1 MVRGWSAR
9 SLLDGYEAER
19 RPVAAQSER
28 RRSDVHGSAIAFE
41 AVLAEVLRERPDL
54 VVFGGGRAA
63 TPHGGQQRS
72 RPTRLARR
80 RERSKTGSAAAS
92 CRVAP
97 SRSPAVIA
105 SASNSRDHASQ
116 HKAPFPAVLRV
127 ERIGIEPMTSGLQSR
142 RSPS

>member
-63 TPHGGQQRS
+63 TPRRRPAALSSDPPRSTTRAVEDGQRS
-72 RPTRLARR
+72 GELPRGALPVAGRDRL
-80 RERSKTGSAAAS
+80 RE
-92 CRVAP
+92 
-97 SRSPAVIA
+97 
-105 SASNSRDHASQ
+105 
-116 HKAPFPAVLRV
+116 
-127 ERIGIEPMTSGLQSR
+127 
-142 RSPS
+142 

>member
-1 MVRGWSAR
+1 MRWRLSWVVRGWSAR

-28 RRSDVHGSAIAFE
+28 RRSDVHDSAIAFE

-80 RERSKTGSAAAS
+80 REAVEDGQRSGELPRGALPVAG
-92 CRVAP
+92 CDRLREQQPRPRV
-97 SRSPAVIA
+97 PA
-105 SASNSRDHASQ
+105 
-116 HKAPFPAVLRV
+116 
-127 ERIGIEPMTSGLQSR
+127 
-142 RSPS
+142 